1 MKKSLVIF
9 LLIVLVLSC
18 SKSKETVNDF
28 SIINL
33 KWNQSYS
40 SQTIEDVTKGLNWT
54 LSNIGV
60 SLKFSSSD
68 YLQVSNSI
76 LELNIKALNF
86 ESNGREILL
95 KLHESIYS
103 SDEYILNNSVDIGR
117 YVCLLI
123 GAPNHYN
130 ELVGVPNSLQDIL
143 SKYQL
148 LPDKGKINNSSISLV
163 DRVIEYSLQENEL
176 QLLLSTEVDS
186 ATNSIYEFETI
197 EIMKNGQLKFGVY
210 DKNGFLKTA
219 ADESITNAGKIAKCM
234 WCHESNI
241 AQLIN
246 SQTNEPGFLSSLQL
260 ENTLRMY
267 NQKLFSSQVTR
278 TNNVVDYINLQE
290 HTKMELL
297 YISFMNPSA
306 QRLSEEWN
314 MSQSDVFI
322 RLSSLARHTYS
333 EFPFLGLLYHRDEVK
348 RYAPVTGLAVSSS
361 VREKSLIE
369 VNHL

>member
-197 EIMKNGQLKFGVY
+197 EKEFYGDPLLFARGY
-210 DKNGFLKTA
+210 WGEFLKGPWKLQILNVNPEDF
-219 ADESITNAGKIAKCM
+219 DERTLNAFSERDFGNVNTYQVPDDEERTQTQRDIAKGDG
-234 WCHESNI
+234 
-241 AQLIN
+241 
-246 SQTNEPGFLSSLQL
+246 TNEP
-260 ENTLRMY
+260 
-267 NQKLFSSQVTR
+267 VI
-278 TNNVVDYINLQE
+278 V
-290 HTKMELL
+290 
-297 YISFMNPSA
+297 
-306 QRLSEEWN
+306 
-314 MSQSDVFI
+314 
-322 RLSSLARHTYS
+322 
-333 EFPFLGLLYHRDEVK
+333 
-348 RYAPVTGLAVSSS
+348 
-361 VREKSLIE
+361 EKKPDGKYELIE
-369 VNHL
+369 GWHRTMSILLLGDNGEDLKNWGKVKIRAFVRDLSKLPI